1 MKANDV
7 LRRKESGRFSLSD
20 FPSLQHP
27 IGYGKASLPRWFI
40 SSLCQRIWLGHRQV
54 QRDLMTVLAPPC
66 IVATLVREETGLRA
80 PSASKVLL
88 STLGDC
94 RAKARCP
101 GGLLPTPQGGVKVGR
116 GGGLL
121 KMFQTLSP
129 WLLLHPF
136 LPSTFCSLILQRLGS
151 SCCCCC

>member
-7 LRRKESGRFSLSD
+7 FRRKESGRFSLSD

-27 IGYGKASLPRWFI
+27 IAYGKASLPRWFI

-66 IVATLVREETGLRA
+66 SVVTPCGRRLDSEPPPLPRCCF
-80 PSASKVLL
+80 PH
-88 STLGDC
+88 LGDC
-94 RAKARCP
+94 GAKARCP
-101 GGLLPTPQGGVKVGR
+101 GGLLPTPQGGVEVGR

-121 KMFQTLSP
+121 KTFQTLSL

-136 LPSTFCSLILQRLGS
+136 LPSTFRSLILQHLGS
-151 SCCCCC
+151 SCCC